1 MFDKKFTQPVLKFGK
16 MCWKQLRTH
25 GHRWFRLALVVSFLA
40 TLLLTALPTYA
51 SSVHGDGDPEKKTE
65 TKITGAGD
73 KLAAVFN
80 NILKVFIQVCMGII
94 AGLFVA
100 SLMRGA
106 LVAQANNLV
115 GNANGVSRAWMDII
129 SAIVVAAFAV
139 LVPVIAGVVMDALR
153 DSFKDAMAN
162 PIPTW

>member
-1 MFDKKFTQPVLKFGK
+1 MFNKNLTQSVIKFSKTCQT
-16 MCWKQLRTH
+16 QLRTH
-25 GHRWFRLALVVSFLA
+25 GHQWFRAALILSFLA
-40 TLLLTALPTYA
+40 SLLLNAMPTYA
-51 SSVHGDGDPEKKTE
+51 SSVHDPGEPEKKTE
-65 TKITGAGD
+65 TRLSGAGD
-73 KLAAVFN
+73 KLSAVFN
-80 NILKVFIQVCMGII
+80 NILKVFIQVCMGVI

-106 LVAQANNLV
+106 MVAQANNLV

-162 PIPTW
+162 PIPSW